1 MTSEERKQRRV
12 KIGTVV
18 SDKMDKTITVAIE
31 RRVPHKLYKKYFRR
45 TKKFLAH
52 DPENSAG
59 TGDMVKIME
68 CRPLSKTKSWRLIE
82 IVERAK

>member
-31 RRVPHKLYKKYFRR
+31 DRVPHKLYKKYFKR
-45 TKKFLAH
+45 TKKFVAH
-52 DPENSAG
+52 DQENNAG
-59 TGDMVKIME
+59 AGDTVKIME
-68 CRPLSKTKSWRLIE
+68 CRPLSKNKSWRLIE
-82 IVERAK
+82 VVSRAK